1 MESNSSEDWKKKYEV
16 RESVI
21 LDYMTDLANYRIL
34 VAQLKAEVEHYKA
47 KLRDK
52 EYVLKDRDDY
62 WKQVLFVDI
71 VKDYHES
78 FEN

>member
-1 MESNSSEDWKKKYEV
+1 MESNNIEYWKKKCEV

-47 KLRDK
+47 TLREKEHALKNTDK
-52 EYVLKDRDDY
+52 F
-62 WKQVLFVDI
+62 WKQVLFEDI